1 MRRPLRTDGGT
12 VVDPTDRTALRQ
24 ALEQFAD
31 VEAVDEMEDGSLR
44 ARFGSQT
51 HVTVTADGHV
61 EAGMPLHSFAG
72 PADHLE
78 FDHDAGA
85 IRVRTGEG
93 EDAVAYVFRRP

>member
-12 VVDPTDRTALRQ
+12 VVDPTDRTALRR

-31 VEAVDEMEDGSLR
+31 VEAVDEMDDGSVR

-51 HVTVTADGHV
+51 HLTVTADGHV
-61 EAGMPLHSFAG
+61 DAGMPLHSFTG

-78 FDHDAGA
+78 FDHDAGE
-85 IRVRTGEG
+85 IRVRTDEG